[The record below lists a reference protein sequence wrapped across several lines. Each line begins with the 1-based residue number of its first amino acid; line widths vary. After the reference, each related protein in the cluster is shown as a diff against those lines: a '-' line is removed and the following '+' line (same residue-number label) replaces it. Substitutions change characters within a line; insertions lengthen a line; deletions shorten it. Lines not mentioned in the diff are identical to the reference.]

1 MNILLVED
9 DELIAPWLADQLR
22 TQNFTVDL
30 EMDGEAGWQRLDSI
44 GYDYDLVLLDVG
56 LPKLDGIS
64 LCQRLRSRN
73 DRTPVLL
80 LTAHEP
86 RTSQTMAADAGADGY
101 MTKPFDLPNLLD
113 RIKVLLKPKAATP
126 PITEIAWQNI
136 QLDPQSGTIACAGQP
151 LPLTPKESGLLT
163 LFLQNPGRIFSS
175 GMLIEYLWSLNE
187 PPTEDTVRTHLKGL
201 RHKLKTAGV
210 ADNPIE
216 TIYGIGYRLRQ
227 KSPDRSVASTHAK
240 TRNVGWEP
248 AKREL
253 DRRIT
258 TIEQAIAELQ
268 QHQTVS
274 EKRQVAARREAH
286 KLAGSLGLFGSE
298 IGARL
303 ARDIEQLLQHKHLT
317 QQHVKS
323 LADFTKHLRQALQQ
337 LDPMH
342 LAENLAP
349 PHPLD
354 ERPLL
359 LVVEP
364 DPSIAQ
370 SMVVEAEERGMRVR
384 RTASLT
390 LDAIAG
396 ECPDAIILE
405 LTADD
410 TAEQTRNLIAQLNA
424 RNPPVP
430 AIVLTDRDSLV
441 DRVNLT
447 RLGARGVL
455 PKPASP
461 AQILDTTAQILQRDR
476 AAQARIMA
484 VDDDPNILSALQM
497 LLTPWGLKVFTLNNP
512 LKFLEM
518 LRLVSPDLLVL
529 DVEMPDINGIELCQ
543 AIRHDPQWYGL
554 PILFLSARTDTITRH
569 QVFLAGADDY
579 VSKPIVAPELV
590 TRILNRLERSRL
602 MRNMA
607 EIDALTGVAN
617 RRKSTQDIEQFL
629 LLAERQHKP
638 LSLAILDL
646 DHFKHVND
654 CYGHGMGDR
663 VLQQLGKLLRTSFRG
678 EDVVARWGGEEFIV
692 GMYNTTRSLAV
703 QRIEEVLELLRQQV
717 FVSDEGDSFQVTFS
731 AGIAQYPQDG
741 TDLQVLYKAADTTL
755 YRAKTAGRNRV
766 LISEPSSVNS

>member
-1 MNILLVED
+1 
-9 DELIAPWLADQLR
+9 
-22 TQNFTVDL
+22 
-30 EMDGEAGWQRLDSI
+30 
-44 GYDYDLVLLDVG
+44 
-56 LPKLDGIS
+56 
-64 LCQRLRSRN
+64 
-73 DRTPVLL
+73 
-80 LTAHEP
+80 
-86 RTSQTMAADAGADGY
+86 
-101 MTKPFDLPNLLD
+101 
-113 RIKVLLKPKAATP
+113 
-126 PITEIAWQNI
+126 
-136 QLDPQSGTIACAGQP
+136 
-151 LPLTPKESGLLT
+151 
-163 LFLQNPGRIFSS
+163 
-175 GMLIEYLWSLNE
+175 
-187 PPTEDTVRTHLKGL
+187 
-201 RHKLKTAGV
+201 
-210 ADNPIE
+210 
-216 TIYGIGYRLRQ
+216 
-227 KSPDRSVASTHAK
+227 
-240 TRNVGWEP
+240 
-248 AKREL
+248 
-253 DRRIT
+253 
-258 TIEQAIAELQ
+258 
-268 QHQTVS
+268 
-274 EKRQVAARREAH
+274 
-286 KLAGSLGLFGSE
+286 
-298 IGARL
+298 
-303 ARDIEQLLQHKHLT
+303 
-317 QQHVKS
+317 
-323 LADFTKHLRQALQQ
+323 
-337 LDPMH
+337 
-342 LAENLAP
+342 
-349 PHPLD
+349 
-354 ERPLL
+354 
-359 LVVEP
+359 
-364 DPSIAQ
+364 
-370 SMVVEAEERGMRVR
+370 
-384 RTASLT
+384 
-390 LDAIAG
+390 
-396 ECPDAIILE
+396 
-405 LTADD
+405 
-410 TAEQTRNLIAQLNA
+410 
-424 RNPPVP
+424 
-430 AIVLTDRDSLV
+430 
-441 DRVNLT
+441 
-447 RLGARGVL
+447 VL

-484 VDDDPNILSALQM
+484 VDDDPNILAALQM

-654 CYGHGMGDR
+654 RYGHGMGDR

-766 LISEPSSVNS
+766 LTSEPSSVNIAILNQS